1 VVAASVPARDE
12 ENCMGQRRRWILG
25 LTAATLA
32 VATLGACGGS
42 PDKAI
47 DTGLSA
53 TVPSTQAGSSTS
65 ASTPPA
71 TTTESSSEAATTTS
85 AASTTVTTSRAPAV
99 RTDPLT
105 GQQFSHNPVVAVKI
119 DNTSAAFPQFGI
131 AAADV
136 VYVEQVEGGLT
147 RLIAIFHT
155 TLPTEA
161 GPARSVR
168 TTDVQLLPSYGD
180 PLLVFSGGKTAIL
193 GLLEQSRV
201 IDTSSG
207 PGYHRTSLRS
217 APYNLIANLPEIVA
231 QHPGKA
237 AVTSN
242 GMTFASADPRVAA
255 GPVVTKI
262 SVTMI
267 EGQTSF
273 RYADGAYTVFH
284 HGSPYQDASGAA
296 VSAANVVVQHVTDA
310 PDGYV
315 DVLGSPSFLTKTV
328 GTGAFTL
335 YRDGHAIAG
344 TWKRAAANDPTQYL
358 DATGK
363 PVPFKPG
370 KTWVVLAPQTA
381 TMSTG

>member
-1 VVAASVPARDE
+1 
-12 ENCMGQRRRWILG
+12 MGQRRRWVLG
-25 LTAATLA
+25 LATAAVA
-32 VATLGACGGS
+32 VAILGACGGS
-42 PDKAI
+42 PDTAI
-47 DTGLSA
+47 GTSLSA
-53 TVPSTQAGSSTS
+53 TVPSTLAGSSTGASSSPSS
-65 ASTPPA
+65 A
-71 TTTESSSEAATTTS
+71 TESSSAATTSS
-85 AASTTVTTSRAPAV
+85 AVSTTVTTSRPPAAP
-99 RTDPLT
+99 TDPLT
-105 GQQFSHNPVVAVKI
+105 GEEVSHNPVVAVKI

-131 AAADV
+131 GKADI

-147 RLIAIFHT
+147 RLIVIFHT
-155 TLPTEA
+155 ALPTEA

-193 GLLEQSRV
+193 GLLESSRV

-207 PGYHRTSLRS
+207 PGYHRTSLRP

-242 GMTFASADPRVAA
+242 GMTFAASDPRVSAA
-255 GPVVTKI
+255 PVVTKI

-273 RYADGAYTVFH
+273 SYADGAYTVYH
-284 HGSPYQDASGAA
+284 HGARYEDASGAD

-344 TWKRAAANDPTQYL
+344 TWKRAAPNDPTQFL
-358 DATGK
+358 DGNGK

-381 TMSTG
+381 SVSTS